1 MLSRAAARLAQAVS
15 RATEP
20 REFMMRARGRVVFVR
35 LSRPAQFAC
44 LIVLASLVGGLGYIS
59 SNYVKSEFVIAH
71 KDRQLAWLTERSVSL
86 SARVESMSDDVTVAA
101 GAIERGQESLVGL
114 LSQNK
119 ALLRDVARLQERLRD
134 SDSRRA
140 KQIRRQAQLH
150 DKLGVMERDLDAAV
164 QKKTS
169 LASSLDRTKSMLA
182 EAEAER
188 AAIENARNSMK
199 TRVASLRRNI
209 TEARENQVSTLSR
222 VTDYTATDI
231 RRMRKLV
238 RITGLDPDKL
248 LRGMDPGLFGTGGP
262 FIPATGRTARD
273 DDEPIESLGR
283 NLMQWQGLQT
293 VLRSLP
299 LVSPVDHYQLSSRFG
314 RRRDPINRRLA
325 SHQGL
330 DLAALNRMP
339 IYAPAPGK
347 VTFKGW
353 KGRYGRF
360 IEIDHG
366 NGVRS
371 RYGHLR
377 RIYVKRGQVMP
388 FRFKIG
394 QVGSS
399 GRSTGPHVHY
409 EILVNGK
416 AVDPMKFIK
425 AGQNV
430 FKG

>member
-1 MLSRAAARLAQAVS
+1 MARLAEAAS

-20 REFMMRARGRVVFVR
+20 REIMMRARGRVVFVR
-35 LSRPAQFAC
+35 LSRPAQFFC
-44 LIVLASLVGGLGYIS
+44 LFVLGSIVGGLGYVSASYI
-59 SNYVKSEFVIAH
+59 KSELVIAH
-71 KDRQLAWLTERSVSL
+71 KDRQLVWLTERSVSL
-86 SARVESMSDDVTVAA
+86 SARVESMSDDVTFAA
-101 GAIERGQESLVGL
+101 GTIERGQQSLVGL
-114 LSQNK
+114 LAQNK
-119 ALLRDVARLQERLRD
+119 ALLRDVARLQERLRN

-140 KQIRRQAQLH
+140 NQIRRQAQLH
-150 DKLGVMERDLDAAV
+150 DKLGDMERDLDAAER
-164 QKKTS
+164 KKTS
-169 LASSLDRTKSMLA
+169 LASSLESTKSTLA
-182 EAEAER
+182 EAMAER
-188 AAIENARNSMK
+188 TAIENARNSMK
-199 TRVASLRRNI
+199 NRVASLQQNI

-222 VTDYTATDI
+222 VTDYTAGDI

-248 LRGMDPGLFGTGGP
+248 LRAMDPGLFGTGGP
-262 FIPATGRTARD
+262 FVPVNGNAAKND
-273 DDEPIESLGR
+273 DAPIESLGR
-283 NLMQWQGLQT
+283 NLQQWQGLQN
-293 VLRSLP
+293 VLRLLP
-299 LVSPVDHYQLSSRFG
+299 LVSPVDHYQLASRFG

-325 SHQGL
+325 RHQGL

-339 IYAPAPGK
+339 VYAPAPGK
-347 VTFKGW
+347 VTFRGW

-366 NGVRS
+366 NGIRT

-377 RIYVKRGQVMP
+377 RIYVKRGQVVP
-388 FRFKIG
+388 FRFRIG

>member
-1 MLSRAAARLAQAVS
+1 
-15 RATEP
+15 
-20 REFMMRARGRVVFVR
+20 MRARGRVVFVR
-35 LSRPAQFAC
+35 LSRPAQFVG
-44 LIVLASLVGGLGYIS
+44 LFVLATLVSGLGYIT
-59 SNYVKSEFVIAH
+59 SNYVKSELVIAH
-71 KDRQLAWLTERSVSL
+71 KDRQLVWLTERSVSL
-86 SARVESMSDDVTVAA
+86 SARVASMSDDVTVAA
-101 GAIERGQESLVGL
+101 GAIERGQQSLVGL

-119 ALLRDVARLQERLRD
+119 ALLRDVALLQERLRD
-134 SDSRRA
+134 SDGRRA

-150 DKLGVMERDLDAAV
+150 DKLGVMQRELNTAE
-164 QKKTS
+164 QKKTL
-169 LASSLDRTKSMLA
+169 LASSLERTKSTLA
-182 EAEAER
+182 EAVAER
-188 AAIENARNSMK
+188 TAIENARNSMK
-199 TRVASLRRNI
+199 TRVASLQRNI

-222 VTDYTATDI
+222 VTDYTARDI
-231 RRMRKLV
+231 RRMRGLV

-248 LRGMDPGLFGTGGP
+248 LRTMDPGLFGSGGP
-262 FIPATGRTARD
+262 FIPATGRAAQD
-273 DDEPIESLGR
+273 DDEPIELLGR
-283 NLMQWQGLQT
+283 NLQQWQGLQN

-299 LVSPVDHYQLSSRFG
+299 LVSPVDHFQLASRFG
-314 RRRDPINRRLA
+314 PRRDPINRRLA
-325 SHQGL
+325 THQGL
-330 DLAALNRMP
+330 DLAALNRTS

-347 VTFKGW
+347 VIFKGW

-366 NGVRS
+366 NGIRT

-377 RIYVKRGQVMP
+377 RIYVKRGQVVP

-409 EILVNGK
+409 EILVKGK